1 MVKGS
6 CPLGFHKMTMEKD
19 KLKGLIGGFTKI
31 SRDFIEK
38 IVIYMCNYF
47 SEHGLKMFLN
57 SNTTFCPFF
66 IKNP

>member
-1 MVKGS
+1 
-6 CPLGFHKMTMEKD
+6 MEKD